1 MLFSGR
7 LASRRASCCALCSL
21 VKPAYVPFTSE
32 TRGFEDRRA
41 VEGPESSRRVTCMSG
56 KSRLSQVL
64 EVENRAEEDEAPA
77 PGSKLKRQRSVAYGG
92 RPAGFQPPAPLLW
105 FSYQG
110 PATCQRGR
118 PAGFQ
123 PPCRWGKTAGF
134 GWIDWVTVGLFGSL
148 WWFCSF
154 DVFLV
159 SCSGCKQAD

>member
-1 MLFSGR
+1 M
-7 LASRRASCCALCSL
+7 SR
-21 VKPAYVPFTSE
+21 
-32 TRGFEDRRA
+32 
-41 VEGPESSRRVTCMSG
+41 

-123 PPCRWGKTAGF
+123 PPGDVAFSGSGWRDLTVKPVQVLVAVLLVGCSCGCLDLAGRR
-134 GWIDWVTVGLFGSL
+134 S
-148 WWFCSF
+148 
-154 DVFLV
+154 
-159 SCSGCKQAD
+159 